1 MLMVTQT
8 AAEAID
14 AVVASAP
21 VPDGGGIRIS
31 QPEGAGGFTI
41 AVVEGPPASDTVLD
55 MEGEHAPVFIEPE
68 AANALDDKVLD
79 AEVQDGQLNFV
90 LAEQA

>member
-21 VPDGGGIRIS
+21 VSDDGGIRIS
-31 QPEGAGGFTI
+31 QPEGEGGFTI
-41 AVVEGPPASDTVLD
+41 AVVDAPPASDTVLD
-55 MEGEHAPVFIEPE
+55 MEGEHAPVFMDPE
-68 AANALDDKVLD
+68 AADALDDKVLD
-79 AEVQDGQLNFV
+79 AQLQDGQVSFV